1 MYSEVRF
8 HNKYVQVLNAIAN
21 ANINV
26 EAVVLDSIKKD
37 YRVVISNRDL
47 PTVVSIIRRSGQPSC
62 ISPLQRTSLGTV
74 PGQLVKILNPNQSMI
89 YFGEGNNAF
98 IKNKGGVCNY

>member
-8 HNKYVQVLNAIAN
+8 HDKYVSVLNAIAN
-21 ANINV
+21 ANINI

-37 YRVVISNRDL
+37 YRIVVSNEDL
-47 PTVVSIIRRSGQPSC
+47 PTVVSIIRRSRQSSC
-62 ISPLQRTSLGTV
+62 ISPLQIIPLKTV
-74 PGQLVKILNPNQSMI
+74 PGQLTKILNPNQSML